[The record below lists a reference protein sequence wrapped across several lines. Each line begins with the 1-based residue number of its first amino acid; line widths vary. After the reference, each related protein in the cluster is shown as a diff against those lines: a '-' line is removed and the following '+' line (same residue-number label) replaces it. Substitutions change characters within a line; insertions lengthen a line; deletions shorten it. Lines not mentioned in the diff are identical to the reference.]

1 MTFNDSILSNAVL
14 HEPLISSCTS
24 EVADQ
29 RIICHAIN
37 LADKGYQHI
46 QIHSTDTDVI
56 ILSIAYSEIIF
67 SKGVNVLNV
76 NCGSGKF
83 YYVKSISVQLG
94 ADVCKVKFYPF
105 FMHLLVAALFQ
116 VSTTMENVN
125 SWHLDGVKQDEWRI
139 GWAIQIFK

>member
-1 MTFNDSILSNAVL
+1 M
-14 HEPLISSCTS
+14 
-24 EVADQ
+24 
-29 RIICHAIN
+29 
-37 LADKGYQHI
+37 
-46 QIHSTDTDVI
+46 QIRSADTDVI
-56 ILSIAYSEIIF
+56 ILSIAHSEIIF

-116 VSTTMENVN
+116 VSTTMENDVDLLG
-125 SWHLDGVKQDEWRI
+125 SFLMKVYQQISKRVISLD
-139 GWAIQIFK
+139 IFRMNQFSK